1 MHSRIRYPPLY
12 LALCLL
18 LGIALPAS
26 AQDSQLGETTFD
38 TSGAPEAHEAFMEG
52 LLLLHSFEYVDAR
65 AAFQAAQDHDS
76 TFAMAYWGEA
86 MTHNHP
92 LWYRQD
98 AEAARTALN
107 ELAPTKEERLQHAPT
122 DREKAYLRTVHTLY
136 GDGSKQE
143 RDHAYRAAMA
153 EVADQFPEDL
163 NAQAFHALS
172 ILGTSHDG
180 RDTRL
185 YMQAA
190 AIVEEVFDANP
201 QHPGAAHYLIHS
213 YDDPVHAP
221 LGLRAARVYA
231 DIAPDAAHALHM
243 PAHIFSALGQWE
255 RAAELNT
262 RSWQASVDRMERQG
276 RSIAARSYHALW
288 WLAYEQLQQGQHD
301 AATATL
307 DTMHTA
313 IQQQPG
319 VGTHQAHFVRMRAAH
334 FVETENWTHPATEIA
349 VDPSELGLVDAAT
362 DAFAM
367 GWRAVAQDDFDTAQ
381 ALHDDLRTRIDN
393 APDRTAT
400 TRAALMADQLQA
412 LLLQAQ
418 GDAEAALSVM
428 EEAADEVETL
438 PLRYGPPR
446 PVKPVHELYGDMLL
460 AADRPAEAQAQ
471 YRTALDRAPRRA
483 QATLGWARAAEAAG
497 DMETARAAAT
507 QLRSIWSDA
516 DDAIQSTL
524 SSLPDASARANLTP

>member
-1 MHSRIRYPPLY
+1 MTHFRSCIR
-12 LALCLL
+12 LCGLVGLL
-18 LGIALPAS
+18 LLSSVLFAS
-26 AQDSQLGETTFD
+26 AQNTQLGETDFP
-38 TSGAPEAHEAFMEG
+38 TSGAPDAHEAFMEG

-65 AAFQAAQDHDS
+65 AAFQTAQRRDS

-98 AEAARTALN
+98 AEEARAALN
-107 ELAPTKEERLQHAPT
+107 ELAPTQEERLTHAPT
-122 DREKAYLRTVHTLY
+122 DREKAYLRAVHTLY

-153 EVADQFPEDL
+153 EVAEQFPEDL
-163 NAQAFHALS
+163 DAQAFHALS
-172 ILGTSHDG
+172 ILGTSHGG

-201 QHPGAAHYLIHS
+201 EHPGAAHYLLHS

-262 RSWQASVDRMERQG
+262 RSWQASVDRVERQE
-276 RSIAARSYHALW
+276 RSITARSYHALW
-288 WLAYEQLQQGQHD
+288 WLAYEQLQQGKHT
-301 AATATL
+301 AAAATL
-307 DTMHTA
+307 DTMRTA
-313 IQQQPG
+313 IQERPESP
-319 VGTHQAHFVRMRAAH
+319 AHRAYLVRMRAAH
-334 FVETENWTHPATEIA
+334 LVETQNWSHPTTDIA
-349 VDPSELGLVDAAT
+349 VDPENLNFLDAAT

-367 GWRAVAQDDFDTAQ
+367 GWRAVSQGDLDAAQRRHD
-381 ALHDDLRTRIDN
+381 ALRSRLES
-393 APDRTAT
+393 APDGNTTA
-400 TRAALMADQLQA
+400 RATLMADQLRA
-412 LLLQAQ
+412 LIAQ
-418 GDAEAALSVM
+418 EKGDVENALAIMESAAQ
-428 EEAADEVETL
+428 EVEAL

-460 AADRPAEAQAQ
+460 DAGQPAAAQTQ
-471 YRTALDRAPRRA
+471 YRIALDRAPRRA
-483 QATLGWARAAEAAG
+483 WATRGWARAAEAAG
-497 DMETARAAAT
+497 DTETAREARA
-507 QLRSIWSDA
+507 QLQSIWSNA
-516 DDAIQSTL
+516 DVDIQ
-524 SSLPDASARANLTP
+524 AAR

>member
-1 MHSRIRYPPLY
+1 MTHFRPCIR
-12 LALCLL
+12 LCGLVGLLL
-18 LGIALPAS
+18 LGSVLLAS
-26 AQDSQLGETTFD
+26 AQDTQLGETSFP

-65 AAFQAAQDHDS
+65 AAFQTAQDRDS

-98 AEAARTALN
+98 AEAARQALDQ
-107 ELAPTKEERLQHAPT
+107 LASTEDERLSHAPT
-122 DREKAYLRTVHTLY
+122 DREKAYLRAVHTLY
-136 GDGSKQE
+136 GEGAKQE

-153 EVADQFPEDL
+153 EVAEQFPEDL
-163 NAQAFHALS
+163 DAQAFHALS
-172 ILGTSHDG
+172 ILGTSHGG

-231 DIAPDAAHALHM
+231 DIAPAAAHALHM

-288 WLAYEQLQQGQHD
+288 WLAYEQLQQGQH
-301 AATATL
+301 AAAEATL
-307 DTMHTA
+307 DTVHTA
-313 IQQQPG
+313 IQQRSD
-319 VGTHQAHFVRMRAAH
+319 VGTHRAHFVRMRAAH
-334 FVETENWTHPATEIA
+334 LVETQDWAHPTTDIA
-349 VDPSELGLVDAAT
+349 VDPENLNLLDAAT

-367 GWRAVAQDDFDTAQ
+367 GGRAVAQGNLNTAQ
-381 ALHDDLRTRIDN
+381 RRHDTLRARLESAPNDN
-393 APDRTAT
+393 TTA
-400 TRAALMADQLQA
+400 RATLMADQLRA
-412 LLLQAQ
+412 LIVQAQ
-418 GDAEAALSVM
+418 GDGENALAIMESAVQEAQA
-428 EEAADEVETL
+428 L

-460 AADRPAEAQAQ
+460 DAGRPAMAQTQ

-483 QATLGWARAAEAAG
+483 WATRGWARAAEAAG
-497 DMETARAAAT
+497 DTETAQEARA
-507 QLRSIWSDA
+507 QLQSIWSRA
-516 DDAIQSTL
+516 DDAIQ
-524 SSLPDASARANLTP
+524 AAR